1 MFSCMRT
8 NHLRDESSAR
18 FNVGDMSRK
27 IEIEVPEDFYEML
40 EEQVAAEGIP
50 FTDLVKRELG
60 VVEGTLSFEEISAR
74 IKARGPSKGK
84 ADNTVRYIREAR
96 GD

>member
-8 NHLRDESSAR
+8 NHLRDEASAR
-18 FNVGDMSRK
+18 FNVGDMSKK
-27 IEIEVPEDFYEML
+27 IEIEVSDDFYEML
-40 EEQVAAEGIP
+40 EEQAAAERIP

-60 VVEGTLSFEEISAR
+60 VVEETLSFEEISDR
-74 IKARGPSKGK
+74 VKASGPSKGK
-84 ADNTVRYIREAR
+84 TANTVRYIREAR